1 MERTFKVII
10 GVPKEVK
17 TEEYRVGAPPPA
29 VEVLIKAGHQVLV
42 QTTAGDG
49 SGFADEEYM
58 EAGASVVETPE
69 ELYDRAEMIYQV
81 KEPIP
86 SEYPL
91 LKKDQIH
98 FRYLH
103 LAAEEELTH
112 VLMDKGVV
120 AIAFET
126 VELPDG
132 SLPLLSPMSEVAGVL
147 ATQIAACYLWRTR
160 QGCGKLLGGVTGVL
174 PAKVVILG
182 AGIVGTVPGILMRPL
197 SEIKSGMGIAGN
209 PKLSNSM

>member
-1 MERTFKVII
+1 MII

-17 TEEYRVGAPPPA
+17 AEEYRVGAPSMA
-29 VEVLIKAGHQVLV
+29 VGAFIKAGHQVLI
-42 QTTAGDG
+42 QTTAGDE
-49 SGFADEEYM
+49 SGFTDAAYM
-58 EAGASVVETPE
+58 EAGATVVETPE
-69 ELYDRAEMIYQV
+69 ELYDRAEMIYHV

-86 SEYPL
+86 SEYLL

-132 SLPLLSPMSEVAGVL
+132 SLPLLSPMSEVAGAL
-147 ATQIAACYLWRTR
+147 ATQVAACYLWRTH
-160 QGCGKLLGGVTGVL
+160 QG
-174 PAKVVILG
+174 
-182 AGIVGTVPGILMRPL
+182 
-197 SEIKSGMGIAGN
+197 
-209 PKLSNSM
+209 